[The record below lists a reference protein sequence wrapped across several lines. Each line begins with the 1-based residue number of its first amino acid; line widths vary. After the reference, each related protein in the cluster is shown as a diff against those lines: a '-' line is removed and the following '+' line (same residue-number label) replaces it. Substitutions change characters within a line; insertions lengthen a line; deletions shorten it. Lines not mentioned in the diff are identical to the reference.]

1 MSLRKSSRRRK
12 GSKSDVLPN
21 PNARRNRTP
30 APSSA
35 GLDLLSRLIG
45 RIDIFGSPTQKGA
58 PPHETMI
65 LSKLLGGICVRKHAL
80 IIHSKKNSSGVSI
93 QSFAVRLTDGG
104 RQMRYMLLNAGEI
117 AEDIDLELSSSDY
130 LTMNGILK
138 QPCDEGVILASP
150 IAAAPCLQA
159 AKPWILTATILASSM
174 AFIDGTV
181 VNVALGALQREF
193 DATLVGVQ
201 WVVEAYALFLASL
214 VLVGGSLGDLYG
226 RRRVFALGIAIFAVA
241 SVACGLSRDID
252 ELILARAAQGIGAAL
267 LVPGSLALISASFPE
282 NERGRAIGTWSGMS
296 AITAAA
302 GPVIGGWLIEHAS
315 WRWAFFLNLP
325 LAAVTLAI
333 IFWHVPESRAEIR
346 TRRLDWLG
354 AFLVTAGLGLIVFA
368 LLESSSYGWG
378 SGRVIGG
385 LVVGTV
391 SLVLFILVESRSAA
405 PILPLKLF
413 RIRNFT
419 GANLLTLFLY
429 AALGGAMFFLPLNL
443 IQVQGYSATAAG
455 AALLP
460 FILLFS
466 FLSRWAGGLVE
477 RWGPKKPLVIG
488 PLIVGLAFVLLAL
501 PGQGGSY
508 WTTFFPGVV
517 LLGLGMATSVAPLT
531 TAVMTSLSADRAGV
545 ASGANNA
552 VSRVAALLA
561 IAIFGV
567 VMLHAFNSALD
578 RRFDSLEL
586 SPEARHLLD
595 NDRAKLG
602 AMEPPSILEQET

>member
-1 MSLRKSSRRRK
+1 
-12 GSKSDVLPN
+12 
-21 PNARRNRTP
+21 
-30 APSSA
+30 
-35 GLDLLSRLIG
+35 
-45 RIDIFGSPTQKGA
+45 
-58 PPHETMI
+58 
-65 LSKLLGGICVRKHAL
+65 
-80 IIHSKKNSSGVSI
+80 
-93 QSFAVRLTDGG
+93 
-104 RQMRYMLLNAGEI
+104 MRYMLLNAGEI

-130 LTMNGILK
+130 PTMNGVLK

-150 IAAAPCLQA
+150 IAAPCRQA

-201 WVVEAYALFLASL
+201 WVVEAYALFLAAL
-214 VLVGGSLGDLYG
+214 VLVGGSLGDLFG
-226 RRRVFALGIAIFAVA
+226 RRRVFAVGIAIFAVA
-241 SVACGLSRDID
+241 SVACGLARDIN
-252 ELILARAAQGIGAAL
+252 ELILARSVQGVGAAL
-267 LVPGSLALISASFPE
+267 LVPGSLAIISASFSE

-296 AITAAA
+296 AITGAA

-333 IFWHVPESRAEIR
+333 AFWQVPESRGEMR
-346 TRRLDWLG
+346 GKRLDWPG
-354 AFLVTAGLGLIVFA
+354 ALLVTVGLGFIVFA
-368 LLESSSYGWG
+368 LLESSSQGWR
-378 SGRVIGG
+378 SGRVVGG
-385 LVVGTV
+385 LAAGVTAI
-391 SLVLFILVESRSAA
+391 VLFVVVESRSPA
-405 PILPLKLF
+405 PILPLELF

-466 FLSRWAGGLVE
+466 LLSRWAGGLVD
-477 RWGPKKPLVIG
+477 RWGPKKPLFVG

-501 PGQGGSY
+501 PGQGGNY
-508 WTTFFPGVV
+508 WTTFFPGIV

-531 TAVMTSLSADRAGV
+531 TVVMTSVGADRAGV
-545 ASGANNA
+545 ASGVNNA

-561 IAIFGV
+561 IAVFGV
-567 VMLHAFNSALD
+567 AMLHTFNSALD
-578 RRFDSLEL
+578 RRLDSLEPP
-586 SPEARHLLD
+586 PEARRQLD

-602 AMEPPSILEQET
+602 ALEPPATMEPETAVSVRRAIADSFIVGFRRLLTLGAALAALGALVAWLVVENTILRQ

>member
-1 MSLRKSSRRRK
+1 
-12 GSKSDVLPN
+12 
-21 PNARRNRTP
+21 
-30 APSSA
+30 
-35 GLDLLSRLIG
+35 
-45 RIDIFGSPTQKGA
+45 
-58 PPHETMI
+58 
-65 LSKLLGGICVRKHAL
+65 
-80 IIHSKKNSSGVSI
+80 
-93 QSFAVRLTDGG
+93 
-104 RQMRYMLLNAGEI
+104 MRYMLLNAGKI

-130 LTMNGILK
+130 PTMNGILK

-150 IAAAPCLQA
+150 IAAPCRQA

-193 DATLVGVQ
+193 GATMVGVQ

-226 RRRVFALGIAIFAVA
+226 RRRIFALGIAIFAVA
-241 SVACGLSRDID
+241 SVACGLARDIN
-252 ELILARAAQGIGAAL
+252 ELILARAIQGIGAAL
-267 LVPGSLALISASFPE
+267 LVPGSLAIIGASFPE
-282 NERGRAIGTWSGMS
+282 NERGRAIGAWSGMS
-296 AITAAA
+296 AITGAA

-315 WRWAFFLNLP
+315 WRWAFFINLP

-333 IFWHVPESRAEIR
+333 VFWQVPESRGEMR
-346 TRRLDWLG
+346 GKRLDWPG
-354 AFLVTAGLGLIVFA
+354 ALLVTVGLGLIVFA
-368 LLESSSYGWG
+368 LLESSNHGWRD
-378 SGRVIGG
+378 GRVVGG
-385 LVVGTV
+385 LAAGVAA
-391 SLVLFILVESRSAA
+391 LVLFVVVESRSAA

-413 RIRNFT
+413 SMRNFT

-466 FLSRWAGGLVE
+466 FLSRWAGGLVD
-477 RWGPKKPLVIG
+477 RWGPKKPLFIG

-508 WTTFFPGVV
+508 WTTFFPGIV
-517 LLGLGMATSVAPLT
+517 LLGLGMATSAAPLT
-531 TAVMTSLSADRAGV
+531 TVVMTSVGADRAGV

-552 VSRVAALLA
+552 VARVAALLA
-561 IAIFGV
+561 IAVFGV
-567 VMLHAFNSALD
+567 AMLHTFNNALD
-578 RRFDSLEL
+578 RRLDGLRL
-586 SPEARHLLD
+586 APEAQRQLD
-595 NDRAKLG
+595 SDRAKL
-602 AMEPPSILEQET
+602 AATEPPPTLDPETAASVRRAVADSFIVGFRLALTIAAALVVLGALIAWLVIENRTQSEVATQAQSH

>member
-1 MSLRKSSRRRK
+1 
-12 GSKSDVLPN
+12 
-21 PNARRNRTP
+21 
-30 APSSA
+30 
-35 GLDLLSRLIG
+35 
-45 RIDIFGSPTQKGA
+45 
-58 PPHETMI
+58 
-65 LSKLLGGICVRKHAL
+65 
-80 IIHSKKNSSGVSI
+80 
-93 QSFAVRLTDGG
+93 
-104 RQMRYMLLNAGEI
+104 MRYMLLNAGEI
-117 AEDIDLELSSSDY
+117 AEDIDLELTSSDY
-130 LTMNGILK
+130 PTMNGILK

-150 IAAAPCLQA
+150 IAAPCRQA

-181 VNVALGALQREF
+181 VNVALGALQKEF
-193 DATLVGVQ
+193 GATMVGVQ

-241 SVACGLSRDID
+241 SVACGLARDIN
-252 ELILARAAQGIGAAL
+252 ELILARAIQGIGAAL
-267 LVPGSLALISASFPE
+267 LVPGSLAIIGASFPE
-282 NERGRAIGTWSGMS
+282 NQRGRAIGTWSGLS
-296 AITAAA
+296 AITGAA

-315 WRWAFFLNLP
+315 WRWAFFINLP

-333 IFWHVPESRAEIR
+333 AFWQVPESRGEMR
-346 TRRLDWLG
+346 GKRLDWPG
-354 AFLVTAGLGLIVFA
+354 ALLVTVGLGLIVFA
-368 LLESSSYGWG
+368 LLESSNHGWRD
-378 SGRVIGG
+378 GRVVGG
-385 LVVGTV
+385 LAAGVAALVMFVV
-391 SLVLFILVESRSAA
+391 VESRSAA

-413 RIRNFT
+413 SIRNFT

-466 FLSRWAGGLVE
+466 FLSRWAGGLVD
-477 RWGPKKPLVIG
+477 RWGPKKPLFVG
-488 PLIVGLAFVLLAL
+488 PLIVGFAFVLLAL

-508 WTTFFPGVV
+508 WATFFPGIV
-517 LLGLGMATSVAPLT
+517 LLGLGMATSAAPLT
-531 TAVMTSLSADRAGV
+531 TVVMTSVGADRAGV

-552 VSRVAALLA
+552 VARVAALLA

-567 VMLHAFNSALD
+567 VMLHTFDGALD
-578 RRFDSLEL
+578 RRLDSLEL

-595 NDRAKLG
+595 NDRAKLAAMGPPAAVSPETAAGVSRAIADSFIGGFRWVLTLG
-602 AMEPPSILEQET
+602 AALSVLGALIAWLVIENRSYRRSGGETPLG

>member
-1 MSLRKSSRRRK
+1 
-12 GSKSDVLPN
+12 V
-21 PNARRNRTP
+21 T
-30 APSSA
+30 
-35 GLDLLSRLIG
+35 
-45 RIDIFGSPTQKGA
+45 
-58 PPHETMI
+58 
-65 LSKLLGGICVRKHAL
+65 
-80 IIHSKKNSSGVSI
+80 
-93 QSFAVRLTDGG
+93 
-104 RQMRYMLLNAGEI
+104 
-117 AEDIDLELSSSDY
+117 
-130 LTMNGILK
+130 GILK

-150 IAAAPCLQA
+150 RAAAPCREA
-159 AKPWILTATILASSM
+159 AKPWILAATILASSM

-193 DATLVGVQ
+193 DATLAGVQ

-226 RRRVFALGIAIFAVA
+226 RRRIFAIGIVVFAVA
-241 SVACGLSRDID
+241 SVACGLARDIN

-333 IFWHVPESRAEIR
+333 TFWHTPESRAEIR
-346 TRRLDWLG
+346 TRRLDWPGALLG
-354 AFLVTAGLGLIVFA
+354 TAGLGLIVFA
-368 LLESSSYGWG
+368 LLESSGHGWR
-378 SGRVIGG
+378 SGRVAGAMAAG
-385 LVVGTV
+385 LAALASFVV
-391 SLVLFILVESRSAA
+391 VESRSAA
-405 PILPLKLF
+405 PILPLELF
-413 RIRNFT
+413 RVRNFT

-429 AALGGAMFFLPLNL
+429 AGLGGAMFFLPLNL
-443 IQVQGYSATAAG
+443 IQVQRYSATAAG

-488 PLIVGLAFVLLAL
+488 PLIAALAFVALAL

-517 LLGLGMATSVAPLT
+517 LLGLGMAVSVAPLT
-531 TAVMTSLSADRAGV
+531 TVVMTSLSADRAGV
-545 ASGANNA
+545 ASGVNNA
-552 VSRVAALLA
+552 VARVAAVLA
-561 IAIFGV
+561 IAVFGV
-567 VMLHAFNSALD
+567 IMLYVFNATLD
-578 RRFDSLEL
+578 RRLDSLRPP
-586 SPEARHLLD
+586 PEARRQLD
-595 NDRAKLG
+595 NERVKLA
-602 AMEPPSILEQET
+602 AMEPLPTLEPEAAANVSSAIADSFIVGFRWVLTVAAALAVLGAVIVWLIVERTPHPRAQ